1 MEKEEKLRV
10 NLKRI
15 WKYIKKS
22 RINLFGYAFVSI
34 VEALISVV
42 LPLISSKLILN
53 ITDGLFDQL
62 IITSLIVFAI
72 SIALY
77 ICFFFKGFFYRKIY
91 NKTMNLL
98 KIDVAKNI
106 LMLEISDIDRES
118 SGLFIDRLNNDTEEI
133 SGVFMEFAYWLS
145 YVITNIGVLVT
156 IFFLNRIVFAFS
168 FITSLVTYLIRKKR
182 INKGYEINKKIKK
195 LNEKTT
201 SLTSE
206 VIRGIRDIKVL
217 NASKSVLN
225 ELEDRIVDASNEKA
239 NLIKNDQIFSFFENS
254 SSALA
259 DLLFMILGVYLCK
272 NSLLTIPSFVILYNY
287 QGKVQGLWNGI
298 ASLSEYLKKFSL
310 AATRIF
316 EIVESIKYHKET
328 FGIKHL
334 DNVVGNIEFKNVNFA
349 YANGKKVLNKISFH
363 IEENKT
369 IAIVGK
375 SGVGKTTI
383 FSLMAKLYHPSNGK
397 IFIDGVNINDL
408 DEASI
413 RDNIAIITQNPYIFN
428 FSIKENFLL
437 TSPNATDE
445 EIINACRIASL
456 DEFIN
461 TLPDKYDTIV
471 GEGGVT
477 LSGGQKQRLA
487 IARALLMK
495 TKIILFDEAT
505 SALDNET
512 QEQIQESIRKM
523 KGNFTIVIVAHRLST
538 IMDADNI
545 LVIEDGKVIDS
556 GTHKELMKKSVTYK
570 NLYNKENI

>member
-1 MEKEEKLRV
+1 MENEEKLTV

-22 RINLFGYAFVSI
+22 KIYLFGYALVSI

-62 IITSLIVFAI
+62 IITSLVVFAI
-72 SIALY
+72 SIVLY
-77 ICFFFKGFFYRKIY
+77 ICFFFKGYFYRKIY

-98 KIDVAKNI
+98 KIDVARNI
-106 LMLEISDIDRES
+106 LMLEISEIDKES

-133 SGVFMEFAYWLS
+133 SDVFMQFAYWLS
-145 YVITNIGVLVT
+145 YVITNVGVLVT
-156 IFFLNRIVFAFS
+156 IFFLNRIVFVF
-168 FITSLVTYLIRKKR
+168 SLVTSLAIYLVRKKR
-182 INKGYEINKKIKK
+182 INKNYSINKNIKK

-217 NASKSVLN
+217 NASKNVLG
-225 ELEDRIVDASNEKA
+225 ELERRIVEASDEKA
-239 NLIKNDQIFSFFENS
+239 NLIKNNRVYNFYENS
-254 SSALA
+254 STALA
-259 DLLFMILGVYLCK
+259 DLLFMVLGVYLCK

-310 AATRIF
+310 ASTRIF
-316 EIVESIKYHKET
+316 EIVESIRYQKET
-328 FGIKHL
+328 FGTKHL
-334 DNVVGNIEFKNVNFA
+334 SDVVGYIDFKNVSFS
-349 YANGKKVLNKISFH
+349 YENGKKVLDKISFN

-369 IAIVGK
+369 TAIVGK

-383 FSLMAKLYHPSNGK
+383 FSLMAKLYKPSSGN
-397 IFIDGVNINDL
+397 IFIDGVNIKEL
-408 DEASI
+408 DESSI

-445 EIINACRIASL
+445 EIINACKIASL

-461 TLPDKYDTIV
+461 TLPEKYDTIV

-512 QEQIQESIRKM
+512 QEQIQESIKKM

-545 LVIEDGKVIDS
+545 LVIDDGKVIET
-556 GTHKELMKKSVTYK
+556 GTHKELIKKSTIYK